1 MATNVFLK
9 KNECKLK
16 IEGCNNGTWL
26 SENHKILIC
35 PPFCIDGKIM
45 TVLNPFIPIRNKQ

>member
-1 MATNVFLK
+1 MATNVFLE

-26 SENHKILIC
+26 LENHKILIC
-35 PPFCIDGKIM
+35 PPFYIDGKIM
-45 TVLNPFIPIRNKQ
+45 TVL